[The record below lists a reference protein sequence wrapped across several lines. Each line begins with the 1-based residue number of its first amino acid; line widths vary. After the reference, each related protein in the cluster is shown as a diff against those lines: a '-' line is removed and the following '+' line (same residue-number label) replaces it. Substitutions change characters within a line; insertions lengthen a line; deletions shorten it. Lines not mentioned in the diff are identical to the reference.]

1 MPRVKK
7 ETSVEENLSNSE
19 LAKGRSETLTIS
31 KLKKE
36 VESLNEQTCCLQ
48 NHYEELKKNSILGEF
63 LRICILFAG
72 IHIMLNIIYDI
83 RANDSLNPTNNS
95 GVSVI
100 EQSKHEA
107 TSDLSEI
114 ISRTKK
120 FYYRNDSGDLIKV
133 TGGNSDCLVATQV
146 SITSVSAALE
156 SCFNN
161 VAP

>member
-1 MPRVKK
+1 MHIILTHFFELREKQL
-7 ETSVEENLSNSE
+7 EINSDN
-19 LAKGRSETLTIS
+19 GSR
-31 KLKKE
+31 
-36 VESLNEQTCCLQ
+36 
-48 NHYEELKKNSILGEF
+48 
-63 LRICILFAG
+63 
-72 IHIMLNIIYDI
+72 
-83 RANDSLNPTNNS
+83 
-95 GVSVI
+95 VSVI

-156 SCFNN
+156 ACFNN
-161 VAP
+161 VADGTLSKIDRVSMAKIVESMTDRKIEDIQDAIYSVLGNAKKSSIDESNNKDNGN